1 MSDEAPL
8 YFKPRLGGLFPT
20 NKAADEAMGHIDG
33 PVRIRITRARGN
45 VRRNALYWSVL
56 GIAAPMLEE
65 KAPGLT
71 TDLLHKVLKD
81 RYGLVKL
88 VTLPSGEV
96 VKDYES
102 TSFASMPEHE
112 RAKFI
117 DWALS
122 ALSGWLGV
130 DVITLRHEA
139 EQELAA

>member
-1 MSDEAPL
+1 MSDTAPL
-8 YFKPRLGGLFPT
+8 YFRPRLGGLFPA
-20 NKAADEAMGHIDG
+20 NKAAEEAIQHTDG
-33 PVRIRITRARGN
+33 TVRVRITQARGN

-56 GIAAPMLEE
+56 GICAPMLEE

-102 TSFASMPEHE
+102 TSFSSMPEHE

-117 DWALS
+117 DWALTV
-122 ALSGWLGV
+122 LSGWLGV
-130 DVITLRHEA
+130 DVSELRQEGEA
-139 EQELAA
+139 A